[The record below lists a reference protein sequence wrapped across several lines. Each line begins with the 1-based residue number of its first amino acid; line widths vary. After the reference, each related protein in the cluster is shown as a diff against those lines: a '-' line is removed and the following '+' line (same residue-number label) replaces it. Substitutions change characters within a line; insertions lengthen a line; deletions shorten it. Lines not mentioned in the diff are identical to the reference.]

1 MTTLQEWLNER
12 FSTQNKKQVRMEI
25 DIEFEINCQ
34 RKSLNITE
42 ELEGGELDLSE
53 FVSLEKILIEGVY
66 LKTPLTKLILG
77 EKPKLKILDCSVNQ
91 LTSLDVSSC
100 SNLKQLDCY
109 ENKLISLDVSK
120 CPKLTDLYCNAELFT
135 ENKITGLEKASIIRL
150 DCRGGNLLKKS
161 QDPKFIWEVFV
172 RKYKIAFPEMK
183 LLEIS
188 DLNELASQLNQETAQ
203 DWNFLFKF
211 CRKDPSKFLKN
222 FGGNYYWILD
232 QLANTILAR
241 CLVIQNRLYEGKDEE
256 YEKHLEELAKDH
268 FKCNL
273 MNPKNPQASLYKTR
287 EKLVQ
292 QALKGD
298 IELLSRLQDLPYLKT
313 EYKFNIRQKELTKWE
328 SIKAGLE
335 KETDLTRLANGAYWD
350 IQIKKLQDNLLLAN
364 KQSIVLKNRR
374 EYYYGQL
381 AKRREQEIKIENMPS
396 YKVD

>member
-1 MTTLQEWLNER
+1 
-12 FSTQNKKQVRMEI
+12 MEI

-161 QDPKFIWEVFV
+161 QDPKFI
-172 RKYKIAFPEMK
+172 
-183 LLEIS
+183 
-188 DLNELASQLNQETAQ
+188 
-203 DWNFLFKF
+203 
-211 CRKDPSKFLKN
+211 
-222 FGGNYYWILD
+222 
-232 QLANTILAR
+232 
-241 CLVIQNRLYEGKDEE
+241 
-256 YEKHLEELAKDH
+256 
-268 FKCNL
+268 
-273 MNPKNPQASLYKTR
+273 
-287 EKLVQ
+287 
-292 QALKGD
+292 
-298 IELLSRLQDLPYLKT
+298 
-313 EYKFNIRQKELTKWE
+313 
-328 SIKAGLE
+328 
-335 KETDLTRLANGAYWD
+335 
-350 IQIKKLQDNLLLAN
+350 
-364 KQSIVLKNRR
+364 
-374 EYYYGQL
+374 
-381 AKRREQEIKIENMPS
+381 
-396 YKVD
+396 